1 MSKIT
6 KIKKSNTETKVDSF
20 SVVAQR
26 SMIANLPYWNH
37 DMTGVTER
45 AVSRIF
51 YQMVFDCAYIKT
63 GLSTTS
69 HNEKFNKD
77 KHTWDHYLRPQSVA
91 KYIMDNPVENLL
103 DYKRF
108 RYIFDY
114 CRRVVLCT
122 KKENNLLG
130 QQTNKH
136 NKPNK
141 SNKEGIYT
149 SEQYIN
155 LGIRLYDKNGI
166 LDKNVRLPV
175 IDGYT
180 EWEGKYFNNKCRPTT
195 VYTETLATLL
205 KFLK

>member
-6 KIKKSNTETKVDSF
+6 NIKKSKTETKVDSY
-20 SVVAQR
+20 SKVAQTC
-26 SMIANLPYWNH
+26 MIACLPYWNR
-37 DMTGVTER
+37 DMTGHTER
-45 AVSRIF
+45 AISRSF
-51 YQMVFDCAYIKT
+51 YGRVFDCATIKT
-63 GLSTTS
+63 GLYTTS

-91 KYIMDNPVENLL
+91 KYIMDNPEENLL

-114 CRRVVLCT
+114 CRKVVRCT
-122 KKENNLLG
+122 KKENTLLRV
-130 QQTNKH
+130 QTKQH

-175 IDGYT
+175 FDGYT